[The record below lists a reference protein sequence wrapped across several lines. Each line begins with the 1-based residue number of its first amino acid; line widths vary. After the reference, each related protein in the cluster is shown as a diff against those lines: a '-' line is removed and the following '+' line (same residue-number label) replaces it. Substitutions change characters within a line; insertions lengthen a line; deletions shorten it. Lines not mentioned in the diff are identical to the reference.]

1 MKSNKSYFEK
11 DIKTSKI
18 CINKKSTPKVSIIA
32 IKVNSNRN
40 SPRGPSNQFPV
51 VRKKRKCRL
60 SAIIPGE
67 SQICVTLKKNEI
79 SIPGKILEILIW
91 SKKKIPKY

>member
-67 SQICVTLKKNEI
+67 SQICVTLKK
-79 SIPGKILEILIW
+79 K
-91 SKKKIPKY
+91 